1 MDGGSDQNYPKE
13 IKKTKWLSDQ
23 ALQLFEKRR
32 EAKGKT
38 ERELSAEFHGIAR
51 RDKKAFLSEQRKE
64 IDENNR
70 MGTTRVPGK
79 HFIQKQAQQRTE
91 MARTI
96 REAEEIKKR
105 WQGFTE

>member
-1 MDGGSDQNYPKE
+1 M
-13 IKKTKWLSDQ
+13 SDQ
-23 ALQLFEKRR
+23 ALQIFEKTR

-51 RDKKAFLSEQRKE
+51 RDKKAFLSEHRKE

-70 MGTTRVPGK
+70 MGMTRVPGK
-79 HFIQKQAQQRTE
+79 HFIQKRAQRRTE
-91 MARTI
+91 MAKTVT
-96 REAEEIKKR
+96 EAEEIKKR

>member
-70 MGTTRVPGK
+70 MGPEIHKKIHAVDY
-79 HFIQKQAQQRTE
+79 QRGE
-91 MARTI
+91 GS
-96 REAEEIKKR
+96 REGQIK
-105 WQGFTE
+105 GMGIID

>member
-38 ERELSAEFHGIAR
+38 ERELSAEFH
-51 RDKKAFLSEQRKE
+51 
-64 IDENNR
+64 
-70 MGTTRVPGK
+70 
-79 HFIQKQAQQRTE
+79 
-91 MARTI
+91 
-96 REAEEIKKR
+96 
-105 WQGFTE
+105 